1 MDPFSKIKKMKTLL
15 IDDDELIRDSFRL
28 AFSQKGCFLMA
39 VETAEEGLC
48 VLQNNK
54 FDIIISDFTLPGMNG
69 IDFFKQAAINQ
80 TNTANV
86 LISGNI
92 SPEKLLEKNEAKVH
106 DFVQKPF
113 SVTDL
118 VQTLTVLTENKKQDQ
133 QNLNENLSKS
143 K

>member
-15 IDDDELIRDSFRL
+15 IDDDELIRDSFQL

-54 FDIIISDFTLPGMNG
+54 FDIIVSDFTLPGMNG

-80 TNTANV
+80 TDTANV

-92 SPEKLLEKNEAKVH
+92 SSKKLLEKNEAEVH

-118 VQTLTVLTENKKQDQ
+118 AHTLAALTENKKLNQ
-133 QNLNENLSKS
+133 QNLNENILTK
-143 K
+143 

>member
-1 MDPFSKIKKMKTLL
+1 MDPFSKIKTMKILL

-48 VLQNNK
+48 VLQSNK

-69 IDFFKQAAINQ
+69 IDFFKQAVVNQ
-80 TNTANV
+80 IDTANV

-92 SPEKLLEKNEAKVH
+92 SPEKLSEKNEAKVH

-113 SVTDL
+113 SVTAL
-118 VQTLTVLTENKKQDQ
+118 AHTLAALTEKKQNR
-133 QNLNENLSKS
+133 QNLNKAL
-143 K
+143 

>member
-48 VLQNNK
+48 VLQNNT

-69 IDFFKQAAINQ
+69 IDFFKQAAIKQ
-80 TNTANV
+80 TDTANV

-118 VQTLTVLTENKKQDQ
+118 VRTLTVLTENKKQNQ
-133 QNLNENLSKS
+133 QNLNEI
-143 K
+143 

>member
-1 MDPFSKIKKMKTLL
+1 MDPFSKIKKMKILL
-15 IDDDELIRDSFRL
+15 IDDDELIRDAFRL

-54 FDIIISDFTLPGMNG
+54 FDIIISDFILPGMNG
-69 IDFFKQAAINQ
+69 IDFFKQAAINK
-80 TNTANV
+80 TDTANV

-92 SPEKLLEKNEAKVH
+92 SPEQLSEKNEAKVH

-113 SVTDL
+113 SVKAL
-118 VQTLTVLTENKKQDQ
+118 AHTLAALTENKKQNQ
-133 QNLNENLSKS
+133 QNLNENLLTR
-143 K
+143 

>member
-1 MDPFSKIKKMKTLL
+1 MDPFSKIKTMKILL
-15 IDDDELIRDSFRL
+15 IDDDELIRDSFQL

-39 VETAEEGLC
+39 VESAEEGLC

-54 FDIIISDFTLPGMNG
+54 FDIIISDFALPGMNG

-92 SPEKLLEKNEAKVH
+92 SPKKLSEKNEAKVH

-113 SVTDL
+113 SVTAL
-118 VQTLTVLTENKKQDQ
+118 ANTLAALTENKKQNQ
-133 QNLNENLSKS
+133 QNLNKIL
-143 K
+143 

>member
-54 FDIIISDFTLPGMNG
+54 FDIIISDFILPGMNG

-80 TNTANV
+80 TDTANV

-92 SPEKLLEKNEAKVH
+92 SPEKLSERNEAKVH
-106 DFVQKPF
+106 DFVKKPF
-113 SVTDL
+113 SVTAL
-118 VQTLTVLTENKKQDQ
+118 AHTLAALTENKKQNQ
-133 QNLNENLSKS
+133 QNLNENLLTK
-143 K
+143 

>member
-80 TNTANV
+80 TDTANV

-92 SPEKLLEKNEAKVH
+92 SSEKLSEKNEAKVH

-118 VQTLTVLTENKKQDQ
+118 AHTLAALTENKKLNQ
-133 QNLNENLSKS
+133 QNLNENILTK
-143 K
+143 

>member
-15 IDDDELIRDSFRL
+15 IDDDELIRDAFRL
-28 AFSQKGCFLMA
+28 AFSQKGCSLMA

-54 FDIIISDFTLPGMNG
+54 FDIIISDFMLPGMNG

-80 TNTANV
+80 TDTANV

-92 SPEKLLEKNEAKVH
+92 SPEKLSEKNEAKVH

-113 SVTDL
+113 SIIAL
-118 VQTLTVLTENKKQDQ
+118 AHTLAALTENKKQNQ
-133 QNLNENLSKS
+133 QNLNENLLKE
-143 K
+143 

>member
-1 MDPFSKIKKMKTLL
+1 MDPFSKIKKMKILL
-15 IDDDELIRDSFRL
+15 IDDDELIRDSFQL

-69 IDFFKQAAINQ
+69 IDFFRQTAINQ
-80 TNTANV
+80 IDTANV

-92 SPEKLLEKNEAKVH
+92 SPEKLSEKNEAKVH

-113 SVTDL
+113 SVTAL
-118 VQTLTVLTENKKQDQ
+118 AHTLAALTENKKQNQ
-133 QNLNENLSKS
+133 QNLNRIL
-143 K
+143 

>member
-15 IDDDELIRDSFRL
+15 IDDDELIRDSFQL

-80 TNTANV
+80 TDTANV

-92 SPEKLLEKNEAKVH
+92 SSKQLLERNEAEVH

-118 VQTLTVLTENKKQDQ
+118 AHTLAALTENKKQNQ
-133 QNLNENLSKS
+133 QHLNEKIF
-143 K
+143 

>member
-1 MDPFSKIKKMKTLL
+1 MKTLL

-28 AFSQKGCFLMA
+28 AFSQKGCFLIA

-54 FDIIISDFTLPGMNG
+54 FDIIISDFILPGMNG
-69 IDFFKQAAINQ
+69 IDFFKQAAINEID
-80 TNTANV
+80 TANV

-118 VQTLTVLTENKKQDQ
+118 VQTLTVLTENKKQNQ
-133 QNLNENLSKS
+133 QNPSENLSK

>member
-15 IDDDELIRDSFRL
+15 IDDDELIRDSFQL
-28 AFSQKGCFLMA
+28 VFSQKGCFLMA

-54 FDIIISDFTLPGMNG
+54 FDIIVSDFTLPGMNG

-80 TNTANV
+80 TDTVNV
-86 LISGNI
+86 LIGGNI
-92 SPEKLLEKNEAKVH
+92 SPEKLSEKNEAKMH

-113 SVTDL
+113 FVTAL
-118 VQTLTVLTENKKQDQ
+118 AHTLAALTENKKLNQ
-133 QNLNENLSKS
+133 QNLNENILTK
-143 K
+143 